1 MLSPDLFEPAF
12 MAVKDGFLLTLLITL
27 ASFCFGQIL
36 ALPLALGLTSER
48 PPFHVA
54 VSTYTFFVR
63 GSPLLVQLFIIYYG
77 LGQIE
82 AVRDS
87 FLWPLLRSPI
97 YCAVIAI
104 GLNSAAYCAELL
116 AGAIRQL
123 PPGQWEAGKAL
134 GIGDDILLAKI
145 VLPQAYRAVLP
156 AIGNELVLVMKGSTL
171 ASAVTVMEMTGSARV
186 FVARSYA
193 PFETFLIAGA
203 IYLVL
208 GAVFGRL
215 FSFIEKRTGI
225 PGR

>member
-1 MLSPDLFEPAF
+1 MLSVDLFEPAF
-12 MAVKDGFLLTLLITL
+12 LAVKDGFLLTLLITI
-27 ASFCFGQIL
+27 ASFCLGQIL
-36 ALPLALGLTSER
+36 ALPLALALTSER
-48 PPFHVA
+48 RPIRLT

-82 AVRDS
+82 VVRDS
-87 FLWPLLRSPI
+87 VLWPILRSPI
-97 YCAVIAI
+97 YCAILAI
-104 GLNSAAYCAELL
+104 GLNSAAYSAELL

-134 GIGDDILLAKI
+134 GIRYGVLLVKI

-193 PFETFLIAGA
+193 PFETFLIAGT

-208 GAVFGRL
+208 GAVFGQIFR
-215 FSFIEKRTGI
+215 FIETRTAI

>member
-1 MLSPDLFEPAF
+1 MLSLDLFEPAF
-12 MAVKDGFLLTLLITL
+12 MAVKNGLLLTLVITV
-27 ASFCFGQIL
+27 ASFCLGQIL
-36 ALPLALGLTSER
+36 ALPLALGLISER
-48 PPFHVA
+48 RPLRLA

-77 LGQIE
+77 LGQIG

-87 FLWPLLRSPI
+87 FLWPILRSPV
-97 YCAVIAI
+97 YCAILAI
-104 GLNSAAYCAELL
+104 GLNSAAYSAELL

-123 PPGQWEAGKAL
+123 PSGQWEAGKAL
-134 GIGDDILLAKI
+134 GIGYGVLLVKI
-145 VLPQAYRAVLP
+145 VLPQAYRAILP

-171 ASAVTVMEMTGSARV
+171 ASAVTVMEMTGAARV

-193 PFETFLIAGA
+193 PFETFLIAGT

-208 GAVFGRL
+208 GAVFGRI
-215 FSFIEKRTGI
+215 FRFIETRAAI